1 MAALWRGGRAADGR
15 SREVTNGSFVAAKL
29 TEGPRAS
36 AAASGKSGCPVWVD
50 TSSWQDGEAAVRPCL
65 TLERQVTNTLLPD
78 CAIKPPAAEADDLPE
93 VRRSTADRSRIG
105 YLPFALA
112 RISSLYVS

>member
-1 MAALWRGGRAADGR
+1 MSA
-15 SREVTNGSFVAAKL
+15 SKKL
-29 TEGPRAS
+29 DRQ
-36 AAASGKSGCPVWVD
+36 VWVD
-50 TSSWQDGEAAVRPCL
+50 TSSSPDGEAAVHRRP
-65 TLERQVTNTLLPD
+65 TRERQVTNTLLPD